1 MRRRYHSRLP
11 EIDWPYLL
19 APTLAARPDR
29 RVPSTG
35 MGPARHHRV
44 SNGRSNV
51 MERLF
56 AELRRHADARPDH
69 AALVDASHVITY
81 RDLWPALQLAA
92 APMRGQRVGLL
103 LGNGCAWALLALA
116 LLSRDAVCVPM
127 PVFFSDAQLRHL
139 IDVVGLDSIIT
150 AEPLRVA
157 QLVGAA
163 DGGVLEVAG
172 RSLTCHTL
180 RPLHVPA
187 QPPATPKLPYPS
199 GTTGHPKG
207 VCLTAAHIE

>member
-51 MERLF
+51 MERIY
-56 AELRRHADARPDH
+56 AELRRNADERPDH

-81 RDLWPALQLAA
+81 RELWPALQLAA
-92 APMRGQRVGLL
+92 ATMRGQRVTHHLVRNDWPPL
-103 LGNGCAWALLALA
+103 W
-116 LLSRDAVCVPM
+116 RVPHR
-127 PVFFSDAQLRHL
+127 SAHRARRH
-139 IDVVGLDSIIT
+139 
-150 AEPLRVA
+150 R
-157 QLVGAA
+157 
-163 DGGVLEVAG
+163 LERCGRRRAG
-172 RSLTCHTL
+172 RP
-180 RPLHVPA
+180 RLHAVAAVHPA
-187 QPPATPKLPYPS
+187 RQHRRRL
-199 GTTGHPKG
+199 
-207 VCLTAAHIE
+207 CAAL

>member
-56 AELRRHADARPDH
+56 AELRRHADERPDH

-81 RDLWPALQLAA
+81 RELWPALQLAA
-92 APMRGQRVGLL
+92 ATMRSSAISSTMPGST
-103 LGNGCAWALLALA
+103 ASSPT
-116 LLSRDAVCVPM
+116 SRCESRNWSAPLTAA
-127 PVFFSDAQLRHL
+127 SLRWP
-139 IDVVGLDSIIT
+139 DD
-150 AEPLRVA
+150 
-157 QLVGAA
+157 
-163 DGGVLEVAG
+163 
-172 RSLTCHTL
+172 RSPATL
-180 RPLHVPA
+180 FGPCTYRRCRRP
-187 QPPATPKLPYPS
+187 PPNSPTRPERLATPKACASPPRTSRASPS
-199 GTTGHPKG
+199 PS
-207 VCLTAAHIE
+207 